1 MQAARGT
8 SLSGSHAA
16 QQDGPEPS
24 RPSRPRVSALL
35 AIAVAVLAIDIAS
48 KVTVVATLSRRAP
61 IRLLGGFL
69 TLRVDRNPGAAF
81 SIGPSLTIVFSAIA
95 VGVIIYILRTSAKIR
110 SLAWAASLGL
120 LLGGAAGNL
129 VDRLFR
135 SPGPLRGYAV
145 DWIEVPHWPVFNLA
159 DSAIVC
165 GGVLAVLL
173 AARGIRIDGSR
184 VTDTAEPAGQA
195 GDAAPQSPQPGAD
208 SAGGQHGSSRAE
220 GEQASH
226 AGRGQ
231 SETGA
236 AAPSAAAPR
245 AGDPSAGDPSA
256 GDPGAGDPGA
266 AGPGAAGPGVAGP
279 AAAGPGAAG
288 SSAAGPGMTTGPA
301 ANGAAANGA
310 GSPAADGAPQEAER
324 DGGGPAAGRR
334 R

>member
-8 SLSGSHAA
+8 SLSGPGTA
-16 QQDGPEPS
+16 QQDGPERG
-24 RPSRPRVSALL
+24 RPPRPRVSALL
-35 AIAVAVLAIDIAS
+35 AIALAVLALDIAT
-48 KVTVVATLSRRAP
+48 KITVVATLSRRAP

-173 AARGIRIDGSR
+173 AARGIRIDGTRIS
-184 VTDTAEPAGQA
+184 DAADGATAASEAAAPAAAQPDGTGTPAGQHDPRQA
-195 GDAAPQSPQPGAD
+195 GSGQQS
-208 SAGGQHGSSRAE
+208 
-220 GEQASH
+220 QASPDANGTGDNGPRANGSGANGSANAASSAH
-226 AGRGQ
+226 GAG
-231 SETGA
+231 ST
-236 AAPSAAAPR
+236 SAAAASR
-245 AGDPSAGDPSA
+245 AAT
-256 GDPGAGDPGA
+256 
-266 AGPGAAGPGVAGP
+266 
-279 AAAGPGAAG
+279 
-288 SSAAGPGMTTGPA
+288 SAAGPSAGGEPATGQRA
-301 ANGAAANGA
+301 AQVP
-310 GSPAADGAPQEAER
+310 GSPGQAER
-324 DGGGPAAGRR
+324 DAGGPAAGGSS
-334 R
+334 

>member
-8 SLSGSHAA
+8 SLSGPGTA
-16 QQDGPEPS
+16 QQDGPERG
-24 RPSRPRVSALL
+24 RPPRPRVSALL
-35 AIAVAVLAIDIAS
+35 AIALAVLALDIAT
-48 KVTVVATLSRRAP
+48 KITVVATLSRRAP

-173 AARGIRIDGSR
+173 AARGMRIDGTRIS
-184 VTDTAEPAGQA
+184 DAADGATAASEAAAPAAAQPDRTGTPDGTGTPAGQHDPRQA
-195 GDAAPQSPQPGAD
+195 GSGQQS
-208 SAGGQHGSSRAE
+208 
-220 GEQASH
+220 QASPD
-226 AGRGQ
+226 ANGTGDNGPRANGSGENGRGANG
-231 SETGA
+231 SANPASSAHGA
-236 AAPSAAAPR
+236 GSTSAAAASR
-245 AGDPSAGDPSA
+245 AAT
-256 GDPGAGDPGA
+256 
-266 AGPGAAGPGVAGP
+266 
-279 AAAGPGAAG
+279 
-288 SSAAGPGMTTGPA
+288 SAAGPSAGGEPATGQRA
-301 ANGAAANGA
+301 AQVP
-310 GSPAADGAPQEAER
+310 GSPGQAER
-324 DGGGPAAGRR
+324 DARGPAAGGCS
-334 R
+334 